1 MMIRSRLAPT
11 PSGYLHAGNAINF
24 AITAALTRAAH
35 GSLGLRIDDL
45 DAQRVRP
52 EYIADILDTLGWL
65 GIAYDTGPKNTS
77 EAARLSQGHRVERYI
92 RLVDTFIEKGNV
104 YACTCSRREVEE
116 RTGSLIY
123 DGHCRNAGHA
133 ITAETILRFA
143 LPERTIEVHDILR
156 GTLRIDLLAAAGDPV
171 IRRRDGLPAYH
182 IASLADDL
190 DQQVNLIVRGEDLLF
205 STATQLVL
213 ADALGRTGRAFTA
226 AHFLHHALATA
237 EDGRK
242 LSKSQGDSPL
252 RAKRLAGESTRDL
265 YRQAAALLQIPAAEN
280 LAELSEAV
288 LPVVMPLLN

>member
-1 MMIRSRLAPT
+1 MIRSRLAPT

-24 AITAALTRAAH
+24 AITAALTCAAH

-52 EYIADILDTLGWL
+52 EYIEDIFDTLSWL
-65 GIAYDTGPKNTS
+65 GIAYDTGPENTS
-77 EAARLSQGHRVERYI
+77 EAARMSQSHRVQRYI
-92 RLVDTFIEKGNV
+92 RLIEALIEKGKV

-116 RTGSLIY
+116 RTGNMVY

-143 LPERTIEVHDILR
+143 LSERPIEVHDIVR
-156 GTLRIDLLAAAGDPV
+156 GTMRIDLQTAAGDPV

-190 DQQVNLIVRGEDLLF
+190 DQQMNLIVRGEDLLP
-205 STATQLVL
+205 STATQLVI
-213 ADALGRTGRAFTA
+213 ADALGGTGRAFIA
-226 AHFLHHALATA
+226 AHFLHHGLATA

-252 RAKRLAGESTRDL
+252 RARRLAGESPRDL

-288 LPVVMPLLN
+288 LPLAMPLLN